1 MNFAPKFAAR
11 PASVSSIIDPSN
23 PTLEYSIQLSEILED
38 TGMKSFTISSPNL
51 GELSYKFDQGSLLPL
66 PDKVN
71 SEYLSL
77 NLKAM
82 TLNVRFPDSQ
92 ILR

>member
-1 MNFAPKFAAR
+1 MNFAPKFASP
-11 PASVSSIIDPSN
+11 PASLSFINDPSN
-23 PTLEYSIQLSEILED
+23 PTLEYSIPLSEIRED
-38 TGMKSFTISSPNL
+38 TSMKSLKISSPNL
-51 GELSYKFDQGSLLPL
+51 GELSYKFDQGSLFPL